1 LFARGAGKRGFMS
14 QWIAVSEGFI
24 EADVI
29 RWTEGIFE
37 KRRGKNARSV
47 RIGERQ
53 VTAEV
58 LQMTDDGWLRLL
70 VRACVIIRNDFA
82 GRRIPPLQL
91 NAEIRRARKTIAK
104 GKPERLLWSDEDAR
118 RTIVRNASIFLT
130 SL

>member
-1 LFARGAGKRGFMS
+1 MS